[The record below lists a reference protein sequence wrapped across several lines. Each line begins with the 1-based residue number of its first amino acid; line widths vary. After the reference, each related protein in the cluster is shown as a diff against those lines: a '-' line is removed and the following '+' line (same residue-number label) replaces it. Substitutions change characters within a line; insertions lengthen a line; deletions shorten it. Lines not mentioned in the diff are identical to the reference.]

1 MLPAPSK
8 GARVPQD
15 HPTNNPVID
24 AARRELSERA
34 KTTALLR
41 TAADA
46 YAGPG
51 RIVSIN
57 TSARKGTRKTPVA
70 DGHDAVIEQFGLA
83 SDAHA
88 GHWHRQVSFLAAESI
103 QTARTRGLDVHE
115 GDFGENFTTQ
125 GINLLTLPLGTQ
137 LKIGNDVLIEISQI
151 GKVCHTRCAIYYLA
165 GDCIFPH
172 EGIFGVVLQGGEVHV
187 GDDIQTVKLGD
198 GTCSFT
204 PADALREVE
213 QARREGT
220 I

>member
-1 MLPAPSK
+1 M
-8 GARVPQD
+8 PQD
-15 HPTNNPVID
+15 HPTDNPILN
-24 AARRELSERA
+24 AARRELTERA
-34 KTTALLR
+34 QTTAPLR
-41 TAADA
+41 TADDA
-46 YAGPG
+46 YSGSA

-57 TSARKGTRKTPVA
+57 TSAHKGTRKTPVA
-70 DGHDAVIEQFGLA
+70 DGHDTVIEQFGLA

-103 QTARTRGLDVHE
+103 DTARARGLDVCE

-125 GINLLTLPLGTQ
+125 GINLLSLPLGTQ
-137 LKIGNDVLIEISQI
+137 LKLGSEVLVEISQI

-172 EGIFGVVLQGGEVHV
+172 EGIFGVVLQGGEVHI
-187 GDDIQTVKLGD
+187 GDDIQMVKLGD

-204 PADALREVE
+204 PAEALQEVE

-220 I
+220 L

>member
-1 MLPAPSK
+1 M
-8 GARVPQD
+8 PQEHLTD
-15 HPTNNPVID
+15 NPILD
-24 AARRELSERA
+24 AAKRELAERPQ
-34 KTTALLR
+34 TTAPLR
-41 TAADA
+41 TASNA
-46 YAGPG
+46 YEGPA

-57 TSARKGTRKTPVA
+57 TSTHKGTRKSPVS
-70 DGHDAVIEQFGLA
+70 DGHDTVIEQFGLA

-103 QTARTRGLDVHE
+103 QTAQHRGLDVHE

-125 GINLLTLPLGTQ
+125 GINLLSLPLGTQ
-137 LKIGNDVLIEISQI
+137 LKIGNDVLVEISQI

-172 EGIFGVVLQGGEVHV
+172 EGIFGVVLRGGEVHV

-204 PADALREVE
+204 PAEALEEVE

-220 I
+220 L

>member
-1 MLPAPSK
+1 M
-8 GARVPQD
+8 PQD
-15 HPTNNPVID
+15 HPTDNPILN
-24 AARRELSERA
+24 AARRELTERA
-34 KTTALLR
+34 QTTAPLR
-41 TAADA
+41 TADDA
-46 YAGPG
+46 YSGSA

-57 TSARKGTRKTPVA
+57 TSAHKGTRKTPVA
-70 DGHDAVIEQFGLA
+70 DGHDTVIEQFGLA

-103 QTARTRGLDVHE
+103 NTARTRGLDVCE

-125 GINLLTLPLGTQ
+125 GINLLSLPLGTQ
-137 LKIGNDVLIEISQI
+137 LKLGSEVLVEISQI

-187 GDDIQTVKLGD
+187 GDDVQVVRLGD

-204 PADALREVE
+204 PAEALKEVE
-213 QARREGT
+213 RARREGT
-220 I
+220 L

>member
-1 MLPAPSK
+1 M
-8 GARVPQD
+8 PQD
-15 HPTNNPVID
+15 HPTDNPILN
-24 AARRELSERA
+24 AARRELTERA
-34 KTTALLR
+34 QTAAPLR

-46 YAGPG
+46 YSGSAC
-51 RIVSIN
+51 IVSIN

-70 DGHDAVIEQFGLA
+70 DGHDTVIKQFGLS

-103 QTARTRGLDVHE
+103 QTAQARGLDVCE

-125 GINLLTLPLGTQ
+125 GINLLSLPLGTQ
-137 LKIGNDVLIEISQI
+137 LKLGSEVLVEISQI

-172 EGIFGVVLQGGEVHV
+172 EGIFGVVLQGGEVHI
-187 GDDIQTVKLGD
+187 GDDIQVVKLGD

-204 PADALREVE
+204 PAEALKEVE

-220 I
+220 L

>member
-1 MLPAPSK
+1 M
-8 GARVPQD
+8 PQEHLTD
-15 HPTNNPVID
+15 NPILD
-24 AARRELSERA
+24 AAKRELAERSQ
-34 KTTALLR
+34 TAAPLR
-41 TAADA
+41 TASNA
-46 YAGPG
+46 YEAPA

-57 TSARKGTRKTPVA
+57 TSAHKGTRKSPVS
-70 DGHDAVIEQFGLA
+70 DGHDTVIEQFGLA

-103 QTARTRGLDVHE
+103 QTAQHRGLDVHK

-125 GINLLTLPLGTQ
+125 GINLLSLPLGTQ
-137 LKIGNDVLIEISQI
+137 LKIGNDVLVEISQI

-172 EGIFGVVLQGGEVHV
+172 EGIFGVVLRGGEVHV

-204 PADALREVE
+204 PAEALEEIE

-220 I
+220 L